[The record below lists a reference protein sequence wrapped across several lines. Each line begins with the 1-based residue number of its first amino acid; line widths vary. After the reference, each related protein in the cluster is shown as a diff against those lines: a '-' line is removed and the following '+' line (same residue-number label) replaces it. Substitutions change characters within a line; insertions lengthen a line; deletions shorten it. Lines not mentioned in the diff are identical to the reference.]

1 MGLQNS
7 PLLPD
12 LHYTNTSFS
21 VTPCW
26 LGTES
31 QGPDLMDLF
40 SSCWSC
46 HEFSPSPS
54 VCHLAFYISQS
65 TCLYLSRHPVQFSLP
80 GNSPYSGSSR
90 GHFKMLWHIECKR
103 PFPHQKMGPG
113 NLWSG
118 LPLSSHAWAR
128 LFPRI
133 SHYLVQLAAQC

>member
-54 VCHLAFYISQS
+54 ACHLAFYIPRAPVS
-65 TCLYLSRHPVQFSLP
+65 TFLDIRCNSVCLAIPLTLAPPEDTLKCYGTLNVRDPSPTKKWVPETCGPVCL
-80 GNSPYSGSSR
+80 
-90 GHFKMLWHIECKR
+90 
-103 PFPHQKMGPG
+103 
-113 NLWSG
+113 
-118 LPLSSHAWAR
+118 
-128 LFPRI
+128 
-133 SHYLVQLAAQC
+133 